1 VERTEGQNTLPHR
14 EDLSRQELAQTLSQQ
29 GLSRREIA
37 RILFQEPY
45 LAAFRERLPR
55 YPYATDDPR
64 QGMRP
69 RRKERALEHVY
80 IQVGRYPH
88 AIFRIVLDLD
98 EPTWW
103 DAMDRIPPSLIVPNP
118 RAPWKAHIV
127 YELEPPIWLSSPKA
141 HESPG
146 NPFALVRE
154 VDALLRAYFGADPAY
169 NGLLGR
175 NPLAHPHLIGGGKL
189 WDLPSLL
196 EELRELTPRR
206 RALAYLDT
214 ATYGRNCTLFDHVR
228 AFAYGVVAM
237 YRGKPNGFE
246 LFRQAVAYEAHRL
259 NRELFRDHPQGP
271 LPRREVEA
279 TIVKSVSKWTFY
291 RYRGTKVW
299 PVSGTGRPDRSRLSP
314 AARALVEPLEGEE
327 LEKARKEGLEAT
339 RPQRVANLEAANR
352 KRRGKAEEALVEALK
367 RLQARGEAITAKALA
382 REAGVH
388 PTTAS
393 RWLQRMRGQG

>member
-1 VERTEGQNTLPHR
+1 VEHTEAKIPL
-14 EDLSRQELAQTLSQQ
+14 LQ
-29 GLSRREIA
+29 GENLSRRELA

-69 RRKERALEHVY
+69 RRKEKALEHVY

-175 NPLAHPHLIGGGKL
+175 NPLAHAHLIGGGKL

-196 EELRELTPRR
+196 EELREFTPRR

-214 ATYGRNCTLFDHVR
+214 ATYGRNCALFDHVR

-237 YRGKPNGFE
+237 YRGKANGFE
-246 LFRQAVAYEAHRL
+246 LFRQAVAHEAHRL

-271 LPRREVEA
+271 LPRKEVEA

-291 RYRGTKVW
+291 RYRGAKVW

-339 RPQRVANLEAANR
+339 RPQRVANLEAASR
-352 KRRGKAEEALVEALK
+352 KRRSRAEEALVEALR
-367 RLQARGEAITAKALA
+367 RLRARGERVTPTALA

-388 PTTAS
+388 RNTAS
-393 RWLQRMRGQG
+393 RWLKRMRS

>member
-1 VERTEGQNTLPHR
+1 VEASVEHTEAKISLP
-14 EDLSRQELAQTLSQQ
+14 Q
-29 GLSRREIA
+29 GENLSRRELA

-69 RRKERALEHVY
+69 RRKEKALEHVY

-103 DAMDRIPPSLIVPNP
+103 DAMDRIPPSLTIPNP
-118 RAPWKAHIV
+118 QAPWKAHIV

-141 HESPG
+141 HESQG

-175 NPLAHPHLIGGGKL
+175 NPLVHPHLIGGGKL

-214 ATYGRNCTLFDHVR
+214 ATYGRNSTLFDHVR

-271 LPRREVEA
+271 LPWKEVEA

-291 RYRGTKVW
+291 RYRGVKVW

-314 AARALVEPLEGEE
+314 AARALVEPLRGEE
-327 LEKARKEGLEAT
+327 VEEARRRGRNAS
-339 RPQRVANLEAANR
+339 RPKRVANLEVANR
-352 KRRGKAEEALVEALK
+352 KRRSRAEEALLEALR
-367 RLQARGEAITAKALA
+367 RLQARGERVTPTALA

-388 PTTAS
+388 RNTAS
-393 RWLQRMRGQG
+393 RWLKRMRS

>member
-1 VERTEGQNTLPHR
+1 VEHTEVKISLPQGESLSKR
-14 EDLSRQELAQTLSQQ
+14 EL
-29 GLSRREIA
+29 A

-45 LAAFRERLPR
+45 LEAFRERLPR

-69 RRKERALEHVY
+69 RRKEKALEHLY

-103 DAMDRIPPSLIVPNP
+103 DAMDRIPPTLTIPNP
-118 RAPWKAHIV
+118 RAPWKAHIL
-127 YELEPPIWLSSPKA
+127 YELDPPIWLSSPKA
-141 HESPG
+141 HEG
-146 NPFALVRE
+146 QANPFALVRE

-175 NPLAHPHLIGGGKL
+175 NPVVHPHLIGGGKL

-214 ATYGRNCTLFDHVR
+214 ATYGRNCALFDRVR

-246 LFRQAVAYEAHRL
+246 LFRQAVAHEAHRL

-271 LPRREVEA
+271 LPPNEVGWV
-279 TIVKSVSKWTFY
+279 VKSVAKWTFY

-314 AARALVEPLEGEE
+314 AARALVEPLEGEK
-327 LEKARKEGLEAT
+327 LESHLETT
-339 RPQRVANLEAANR
+339 RPKRMVNLEAANR

>member
-1 VERTEGQNTLPHR
+1 MERTEAKEPLPHR
-14 EDLSRQELAQTLSQQ
+14 EDLSRQELARTLSQQ

-37 RILFQEPY
+37 RILFQEAY
-45 LAAFRERLPR
+45 LALFRERLPR

-64 QGMRP
+64 QGVKP
-69 RRKERALEHVY
+69 RKRERALEHLY

-88 AIFRIVLDLD
+88 AIFRIVLDVD

-103 DAMDRIPPSLIVPNP
+103 EAMDRIPPSLVVPNP
-118 RAPWKAHIV
+118 EAPWRAHLF
-127 YELEPPIWLSSPKA
+127 YELEPPVWLSSPEA
-141 HESPG
+141 PESQA

-154 VDALLRAYFGADPAY
+154 VDALLRAYFGADPGY
-169 NGLLGR
+169 GGLLGR
-175 NPLAHPHLIGGGKL
+175 NPVAHPHRLGGGKL
-189 WDLPSLL
+189 WDLPALL
-196 EELRELTPRR
+196 EELRDLTSRR

-214 ATYGRNCTLFDHVR
+214 ATYGRNCALFDRVR
-228 AFAYGVVAM
+228 AFAYGVVAL

-271 LPRREVEA
+271 LPRKEVEA

-291 RYRGTKVW
+291 RYRGAKVW

-314 AARALVEPLEGEE
+314 AARALVEPLRGEE
-327 LEKARKEGLEAT
+327 LERHLETT
-339 RPQRVANLEAANR
+339 RPKRTANLEAANR

-367 RLQARGEAITAKALA
+367 RLQARGEVITARALA

-388 PTTAS
+388 PSTAS
-393 RWLQRMRGQG
+393 QWLKRMRGE

>member
-1 VERTEGQNTLPHR
+1 M
-14 EDLSRQELAQTLSQQ
+14 QTTNPIPKAEN
-29 GLSRREIA
+29 LSRREIA
-37 RILFQEPY
+37 QIRFQEPY
-45 LAAFRERLPR
+45 LAAFREQLPR

-69 RRKERALEHVY
+69 RKRENAIRYRY

-103 DAMDRIPPSLIVPNP
+103 EAMERIPPSLSIPNP
-118 RAPWKAHIV
+118 QAPWRAHLV
-127 YELEPPIWLSSPKA
+127 YELEPPVWLSSPEDREA
-141 HESPG
+141 EA

-154 VDALLRAYFGADPAY
+154 VDARLRAYFRADPAY

-189 WDLPSLL
+189 WDLRSLL
-196 EELRELTPRR
+196 EELRDLTPRR

-214 ATYGRNCTLFDHVR
+214 ATYGRNCELFDRTRV
-228 AFAYGVVAM
+228 FAYSVVAM
-237 YRGKPNGFE
+237 YRGKPNGFD

-259 NRELFRDHPQGP
+259 NQALFRNHPQGP
-271 LPRREVEA
+271 LPCGEVERS
-279 TIVKSVSKWTFY
+279 IVKSVSKWTFY
-291 RYRGTKVW
+291 RYRGTRVW
-299 PVSGTGRPDRSRLSP
+299 VLSGTGRVDRSTLSP

-327 LEKARKEGLEAT
+327 LEKARRK
-339 RPQRVANLEAANR
+339 PLEAANR
-352 KRRGKAEEALVEALK
+352 KRQGKAEEALLEALR
-367 RLQARGEAITAKALA
+367 RLQAKGERVTPTALA

-388 PTTAS
+388 RNTAS
-393 RWLQRMRGQG
+393 RWLRGMRS

>member
-1 VERTEGQNTLPHR
+1 VQVTNPIPNAEN
-14 EDLSRQELAQTLSQQ
+14 
-29 GLSRREIA
+29 LSRRELA

-45 LAAFRERLPR
+45 LAVFRERLPR

-69 RRKERALEHVY
+69 RRKERALEHLY

-103 DAMDRIPPSLIVPNP
+103 DAMDRIPPTLIVPNP
-118 RAPWKAHIV
+118 REPWKGHII

-175 NPLAHPHLIGGGKL
+175 NPLAHAHLIGGGKL
-189 WDLPSLL
+189 WDLLSLL
-196 EELRELTPRR
+196 EELRELVPRR
-206 RALAYLDT
+206 RVAAYLDT
-214 ATYGRNCTLFDHVR
+214 ATYGRNCELFER
-228 AFAYGVVAM
+228 TRPFAYSVVAM
-237 YRGKPNGFE
+237 YRGKLNGFE

-259 NRELFRDHPQGP
+259 NQALFRDHPQGP
-271 LPRREVEA
+271 LPRKEVEA
-279 TIVKSVSKWTFY
+279 TVIKSVSKWTFY
-291 RYRGTKVW
+291 HYRGTRIW
-299 PVSGTGRPDRSRLSP
+299 PVSGTGRPDRSRLSH
-314 AARALVEPLEGEE
+314 AARDLVDPLEGEE

-393 RWLQRMRGQG
+393 RWLQRMRG

>member
-1 VERTEGQNTLPHR
+1 VEHTEAKISLP
-14 EDLSRQELAQTLSQQ
+14 Q
-29 GLSRREIA
+29 GENLSRRELA

-69 RRKERALEHVY
+69 RRKEKALEHVY

-103 DAMDRIPPSLIVPNP
+103 DAMDRIPPTLTIPNP

-141 HESPG
+141 HEGQG

-175 NPLAHPHLIGGGKL
+175 NPVAHPYLIGGGKL
-189 WDLPSLL
+189 WDLPGLL
-196 EELRELTPRR
+196 EELRDLTPRR

-214 ATYGRNCTLFDHVR
+214 ATYGRNCALFDRVR

-237 YRGKPNGFE
+237 YRGKLNGFE
-246 LFRQAVAYEAHRL
+246 LFRQAVAHEAHRL
-259 NRELFRDHPQGP
+259 NRELFQGHPQGP
-271 LPRREVEA
+271 LPPNEVGWV
-279 TIVKSVSKWTFY
+279 VKSVAKWTFY
-291 RYRGTKVW
+291 RYRGTRVW

-327 LEKARKEGLEAT
+327 LESHLEAT
-339 RPQRVANLEAANR
+339 RPKRTANLEAANR
-352 KRRGKAEEALVEALK
+352 KRRGKAEEALVEALR
-367 RLQARGEAITAKALA
+367 RLQARGERVTPTALA

-388 PTTAS
+388 RNTAS
-393 RWLQRMRGQG
+393 RWLRRMRS

>member
-1 VERTEGQNTLPHR
+1 
-14 EDLSRQELAQTLSQQ
+14 
-29 GLSRREIA
+29 
-37 RILFQEPY
+37 
-45 LAAFRERLPR
+45 
-55 YPYATDDPR
+55 
-64 QGMRP
+64 
-69 RRKERALEHVY
+69 
-80 IQVGRYPH
+80 
-88 AIFRIVLDLD
+88 
-98 EPTWW
+98 
-103 DAMDRIPPSLIVPNP
+103 
-118 RAPWKAHIV
+118 
-127 YELEPPIWLSSPKA
+127 
-141 HESPG
+141 
-146 NPFALVRE
+146 VRE

-196 EELRELTPRR
+196 EELRDLTPRR

-214 ATYGRNCTLFDHVR
+214 ATYGRNCALFDRVR

-246 LFRQAVAYEAHRL
+246 LFRQAVAHEAHRL

-271 LPRREVEA
+271 LPPNEVGWV
-279 TIVKSVSKWTFY
+279 VKSVAKWTFY
-291 RYRGTKVW
+291 HYRGTRIW

-314 AARALVEPLEGEE
+314 AARALVEPLRGEE
-327 LEKARKEGLEAT
+327 VEEARRRGRNAS
-339 RPQRVANLEAANR
+339 RPKRVANLEAVNR
-352 KRRGKAEEALVEALK
+352 KRRGEAEKALVEALK

-393 RWLQRMRGQG
+393 RWLQRMRG

>member
-1 VERTEGQNTLPHR
+1 VETPIRPGSLHHEEARKTLASILNLLQKDRALGERALSLFAAFYGLPLEALRAHLLAPPPRSERAR
-14 EDLSRQELAQTLSQQ
+14 EA
-29 GLSRREIA
+29 
-37 RILFQEPY
+37 FQRPY
-45 LAAFRERLPR
+45 LAHFAQTLPR
-55 YPYATDDPR
+55 YPYATDNPR

-69 RRKERALEHVY
+69 RRKEKALEHVY

-103 DAMDRIPPSLIVPNP
+103 DAMDRIPPTLTIPNSQ
-118 RAPWKAHIV
+118 APWKAHIV

-141 HESPG
+141 HEGQG

-228 AFAYGVVAM
+228 VFAYGVVAM

-259 NRELFRDHPQGP
+259 NQELFRGHPQGP

-291 RYRGTKVW
+291 RYRGTRVW

-314 AARALVEPLEGEE
+314 AARALVEPLRG
-327 LEKARKEGLEAT
+327 RKSWWPG
-339 RPQRVANLEAANR
+339 
-352 KRRGKAEEALVEALK
+352 G
-367 RLQARGEAITAKALA
+367 G
-382 REAGVH
+382 
-388 PTTAS
+388 AS
-393 RWLQRMRGQG
+393 RRPTGGGGERRRRPFWKP

>member
-1 VERTEGQNTLPHR
+1 VEASVELTNLIPNAETLP
-14 EDLSRQELAQTLSQQ
+14 
-29 GLSRREIA
+29 RREIA

-69 RRKERALEHVY
+69 RRKEKALEHVY

-103 DAMDRIPPSLIVPNP
+103 DAMDRIPPTLTIPNP
-118 RAPWKAHIV
+118 REPWKAHII
-127 YELEPPIWLSSPKA
+127 YELDPPIWLSSPEA
-141 HESPG
+141 HEG
-146 NPFALVRE
+146 QANPFALVRE

-175 NPLAHPHLIGGGKL
+175 NPLVHPHLIGGGKL
-189 WDLPSLL
+189 WDLPGLL
-196 EELRELTPRR
+196 EELRDLTPRR
-206 RALAYLDT
+206 RVAAYLDT
-214 ATYGRNCTLFDHVR
+214 ATYGRNCTLFDRVR

-271 LPRREVEA
+271 LPPNEVGWV
-279 TIVKSVSKWTFY
+279 VKSVAKWTFY
-291 RYRGTKVW
+291 RYRGAKVW
-299 PVSGTGRPDRSRLSP
+299 PVSGTGRPDRSRLSH
-314 AARALVEPLEGEE
+314 AARDLKEPLHGQALRQALQEG
-327 LEKARKEGLEAT
+327 G
-339 RPQRVANLEAANR
+339 
-352 KRRGKAEEALVEALK
+352 KRRGAQRSASAEAKLAEALK
-367 RLQARGEAITAKALA
+367 RLQARGEAISARALA
-382 REAGVH
+382 REAGVS

-393 RWLQRMRGQG
+393 RWLERMRE

>member
-1 VERTEGQNTLPHR
+1 VEHTEAKISLPQGESLSKR
-14 EDLSRQELAQTLSQQ
+14 EL
-29 GLSRREIA
+29 A

-69 RRKERALEHVY
+69 RRKEKALEHVY

-103 DAMDRIPPSLIVPNP
+103 DAMDRIPPTLTIPNP

-141 HESPG
+141 HEGPG

-175 NPLAHPHLIGGGKL
+175 NPLAHAHLIGGGKL

-214 ATYGRNCTLFDHVR
+214 ATYGRNCALFDHVR

-246 LFRQAVAYEAHRL
+246 LFRQAVAHEAHRL

-271 LPRREVEA
+271 CPGGGGGHHRQERVQMDLLPLPGDEGLARIGDGQA
-279 TIVKSVSKWTFY
+279 
-291 RYRGTKVW
+291 G
-299 PVSGTGRPDRSRLSP
+299 PLRLSP
-314 AARALVEPLEGEE
+314 AARALVEPLRGRKLRRPEGGGQR
-327 LEKARKEGLEAT
+327 LP
-339 RPQRVANLEAANR
+339 PQAVANLEAANR

-367 RLQARGEAITAKALA
+367 RLQARGEAITARALA

-393 RWLQRMRGQG
+393 RWLQRMRG

>member
-1 VERTEGQNTLPHR
+1 VV
-14 EDLSRQELAQTLSQQ
+14 LANPIPNAEN
-29 GLSRREIA
+29 LSRREIA
-37 RILFQEPY
+37 QIIFQERY

-69 RRKERALEHVY
+69 RRKERALEHLY

-103 DAMDRIPPSLIVPNP
+103 DAMDRIPPTLIVPNP
-118 RAPWKAHIV
+118 REPWKAHII
-127 YELEPPIWLSSPKA
+127 YELDPPIWLSSPGERDSEA
-141 HESPG
+141 

-175 NPLAHPHLIGGGKL
+175 NPVVHPHLIGGGKL

-196 EELRELTPRR
+196 EELRELVPKRR
-206 RALAYLDT
+206 VAAYLDT
-214 ATYGRNCTLFDHVR
+214 ATYGRNCELFERVR
-228 AFAYGVVAM
+228 PFAYSVVAM

-246 LFRQAVAYEAHRL
+246 LFRQAVAHEAHRL

-271 LPRREVEA
+271 LPWKEVEA
-279 TIVKSVSKWTFY
+279 TVIKSVSKWTFD
-291 RYRGTKVW
+291 RYRGTRVW

-314 AARALVEPLEGEE
+314 VARALVPPLRGEE
-327 LEKARKEGLEAT
+327 LERHLETT
-339 RPQRVANLEAANR
+339 RPKRTANLEAANR

-367 RLQARGEAITAKALA
+367 RLQARGEAITARALA

-388 PTTAS
+388 HTTAS

>member
-1 VERTEGQNTLPHR
+1 VERTEGQNTPPHR

-29 GLSRREIA
+29 GLSRRELA

-69 RRKERALEHVY
+69 RRKEKALEHVY

-103 DAMDRIPPSLIVPNP
+103 DAMDRIPPTLIVPNP
-118 RAPWKAHIV
+118 REPWKAHII
-127 YELEPPIWLSSPKA
+127 YELDPPIWLSSPEA
-141 HESPG
+141 YEG
-146 NPFALVRE
+146 EANPFALVRE

-189 WDLPSLL
+189 WDLLSLL
-196 EELRELTPRR
+196 EELRELIPRR
-206 RALAYLDT
+206 RVAAYLDT
-214 ATYGRNCTLFDHVR
+214 ATYGRNCELFEQVR
-228 AFAYGVVAM
+228 PFAYSVVAM
-237 YRGKPNGFE
+237 YRGKPNGFA

-259 NRELFRDHPQGP
+259 NQELFRDHPQGP
-271 LPRREVEA
+271 LPRKEVEI
-279 TIVKSVSKWTFY
+279 TVIKSVSKWTFY
-291 RYRGTKVW
+291 HYRGTRVW

-314 AARALVEPLEGEE
+314 TARALVPPLRGEE
-327 LEKARKEGLEAT
+327 AEAARRKGLE
-339 RPQRVANLEAANR
+339 VASR

-367 RLQARGEAITAKALA
+367 RLQARGEAITARALA
-382 REAGVH
+382 REAGVS

>member
-1 VERTEGQNTLPHR
+1 VEHTEAKISLPQGESLSKR
-14 EDLSRQELAQTLSQQ
+14 EL
-29 GLSRREIA
+29 A

-69 RRKERALEHVY
+69 RRKEKALEHLY

-98 EPTWW
+98 EPTW
-103 DAMDRIPPSLIVPNP
+103 
-118 RAPWKAHIV
+118 
-127 YELEPPIWLSSPKA
+127 
-141 HESPG
+141 

-175 NPLAHPHLIGGGKL
+175 NPLVHAHLIGGGKL

-196 EELRELTPRR
+196 EELRDLTPRR

-246 LFRQAVAYEAHRL
+246 LFRQAVAHEAHRL
-259 NRELFRDHPQGP
+259 NRELFRGHPQGP

-291 RYRGTKVW
+291 RYRGTRVW

-327 LEKARKEGLEAT
+327 LEKARRK
-339 RPQRVANLEAANR
+339 PLEAANR
-352 KRRGKAEEALVEALK
+352 KRRGKAEEALVEALR
-367 RLQARGEAITAKALA
+367 RLQARGERVTPTALA

-388 PTTAS
+388 RNTAS
-393 RWLQRMRGQG
+393 RWLKRMRS

>member
-1 VERTEGQNTLPHR
+1 MERTEGQNTPPHR
-14 EDLSRQELAQTLSQQ
+14 EDLVLRRELAQTLSQQ

-103 DAMDRIPPSLIVPNP
+103 DAMDRIPPTLTIPNP
-118 RAPWKAHIV
+118 RAPWKAHIL
-127 YELEPPIWLSSPKA
+127 YELDPPIWLASPKA
-141 HESPG
+141 HEG
-146 NPFALVRE
+146 QANPFALVRE

-175 NPLAHPHLIGGGKL
+175 NPLAHAHLIGGGKL
-189 WDLPSLL
+189 WDLPGLL
-196 EELRELTPRR
+196 EELRDLTPRR
-206 RALAYLDT
+206 RVAAYLDT
-214 ATYGRNCTLFDHVR
+214 ATYGRNCALFDQVR

-246 LFRQAVAYEAHRL
+246 LFRQAVAHEAHRL

-271 LPRREVEA
+271 LPPNEVGWV
-279 TIVKSVSKWTFY
+279 VKSVAKWTFY
-291 RYRGTKVW
+291 HYRGTRVW

-314 AARALVEPLEGEE
+314 AARALVEPLKGEK
-327 LEKARKEGLEAT
+327 LESHLEAT
-339 RPQRVANLEAANR
+339 RPKRTANLDAANR

-367 RLQARGEAITAKALA
+367 RLQARGEAITARALA

-388 PTTAS
+388 HTTAS
-393 RWLQRMRGQG
+393 RWLQRMRG

>member
-1 VERTEGQNTLPHR
+1 VEASVELTNLIPNAETLP
-14 EDLSRQELAQTLSQQ
+14 
-29 GLSRREIA
+29 RREIA

-69 RRKERALEHVY
+69 RRKEKALEHVY

-103 DAMDRIPPSLIVPNP
+103 DAMDRIPPTLIVPNP
-118 RAPWKAHIV
+118 RAPWKAHIL
-127 YELEPPIWLSSPKA
+127 YELDPPVWLASPKA
-141 HESPG
+141 HEG
-146 NPFALVRE
+146 QANPFALVRE
-154 VDALLRAYFGADPAY
+154 VDALLRTYFGADPAY

-175 NPLAHPHLIGGGKL
+175 NPLAHAHLIGGGKL

-214 ATYGRNCTLFDHVR
+214 ATYGRNCALFDQVR
-228 AFAYGVVAM
+228 VFAYGVVAM
-237 YRGKPNGFE
+237 YRGKPNGFD
-246 LFRQAVAYEAHRL
+246 LFRQAVAHEAHRL
-259 NRELFRDHPQGP
+259 NRELFRGHPQGP
-271 LPRREVEA
+271 LPPNEVGWV
-279 TIVKSVSKWTFY
+279 VKSVAKWTFY
-291 RYRGTKVW
+291 RYRGAKVW

-314 AARALVEPLEGEE
+314 AARALVEPLEGEK
-327 LEKARKEGLEAT
+327 LESHLEAT
-339 RPQRVANLEAANR
+339 RPKRTANLEAANR
-352 KRRGKAEEALVEALK
+352 RRRGKAEEALVEALR
-367 RLQARGEAITAKALA
+367 RLQARGERVTPTALA

-388 PTTAS
+388 RNTAS
-393 RWLQRMRGQG
+393 RWLRRMRS

>member
-1 VERTEGQNTLPHR
+1 MEHTEAKISL
-14 EDLSRQELAQTLSQQ
+14 LQ
-29 GLSRREIA
+29 GENLSRREIA
-37 RILFQEPY
+37 QIIFQGRY
-45 LAAFRERLPR
+45 LEAFRERLPR

-103 DAMDRIPPSLIVPNP
+103 DAMDRIPPTLTIPNP
-118 RAPWKAHIV
+118 QAPWKAHIV
-127 YELEPPIWLSSPKA
+127 YELDPPVWLSSPEA
-141 HESPG
+141 HEGQG

-175 NPLAHPHLIGGGKL
+175 NPLVHPHLIGGGKL

-196 EELRELTPRR
+196 EELRDLTPRR
-206 RALAYLDT
+206 RAQAYLDT

-246 LFRQAVAYEAHRL
+246 LFRQAVAHEAHRL
-259 NRELFRDHPQGP
+259 NRELFRGHPQGP
-271 LPRREVEA
+271 LPPNEVGWV
-279 TIVKSVSKWTFY
+279 VKSVAKWTFY
-291 RYRGTKVW
+291 RYRGTRVW

-314 AARALVEPLEGEE
+314 AARALVEPLRGEE
-327 LEKARKEGLEAT
+327 VEEARRRGRNAS
-339 RPQRVANLEAANR
+339 RPKRVANLEAANR
-352 KRRGKAEEALVEALK
+352 KRRSRAEEALLEALR
-367 RLQARGEAITAKALA
+367 RLQMRGERVTPTALA

-388 PTTAS
+388 RNTAS
-393 RWLQRMRGQG
+393 RWLKRMRS

>member
-1 VERTEGQNTLPHR
+1 VEASVELTNLIPNAETLP
-14 EDLSRQELAQTLSQQ
+14 
-29 GLSRREIA
+29 RRELA

-45 LAAFRERLPR
+45 LAAFRERLPN

-69 RRKERALEHVY
+69 RRKERALEHLY

-103 DAMDRIPPSLIVPNP
+103 DAMERIPPTLTIPNP
-118 RAPWKAHIV
+118 RAPWKAHIL
-127 YELEPPIWLSSPKA
+127 YELDPPVWLA
-141 HESPG
+141 SPG
-146 NPFALVRE
+146 ARDSEANPFALVRE

-175 NPLAHPHLIGGGKL
+175 NPLAHSHLIGGGKL

-196 EELRELTPRR
+196 EELRELTPKRR
-206 RALAYLDT
+206 VAAYLDT

-237 YRGKPNGFE
+237 YRGKPNGFD

-271 LPRREVEA
+271 LPRKEVEI
-279 TIVKSVSKWTFY
+279 TVIKSVSKWTFD
-291 RYRGTKVW
+291 RYRGTRIW
-299 PVSGTGRPDRSRLSP
+299 PVSGTGRPDRSQLSP
-314 AARALVEPLEGEE
+314 TARALVEPLRGEE

-339 RPQRVANLEAANR
+339 RPQRVANLEAAS
-352 KRRGKAEEALVEALK
+352 RRRRSKAEEALLEALR
-367 RLQARGEAITAKALA
+367 RLQAKGERVTPTALA

-388 PTTAS
+388 RNTAS
-393 RWLQRMRGQG
+393 RWLKRMRS

>member
-1 VERTEGQNTLPHR
+1 MEHTEAKISLP
-14 EDLSRQELAQTLSQQ
+14 Q
-29 GLSRREIA
+29 GENLSRRELA

-69 RRKERALEHVY
+69 RRKEKALEHVY

-103 DAMDRIPPSLIVPNP
+103 DAMDRIPPTLTIPNP

-141 HESPG
+141 HEG
-146 NPFALVRE
+146 QANPFALVRE

-175 NPLAHPHLIGGGKL
+175 NPLAHPYLIGGGKL

-214 ATYGRNCTLFDHVR
+214 ATYGRNSTLFDHVR

-246 LFRQAVAYEAHRL
+246 LFRQAVAHEAHRL
-259 NRELFRDHPQGP
+259 NRELFRGHPQGP
-271 LPRREVEA
+271 LPPNEVGWV
-279 TIVKSVSKWTFY
+279 VKSVAKWTFY
-291 RYRGTKVW
+291 HYRGTRIW

-314 AARALVEPLEGEE
+314 TARALVEPLRGEE
-327 LEKARKEGLEAT
+327 VEEARRRGRNAS
-339 RPQRVANLEAANR
+339 RPKRVANLEAVNR
-352 KRRGKAEEALVEALK
+352 KRRSRAEEALLEALR
-367 RLQARGEAITAKALA
+367 RLQARGERVTPTALA

-388 PTTAS
+388 RNTAS
-393 RWLQRMRGQG
+393 RWLRRMRS

>member
-1 VERTEGQNTLPHR
+1 VERTEGQNTPPHR
-14 EDLSRQELAQTLSQQ
+14 EDLILRRELAQILSQQ
-29 GLSRREIA
+29 GLSRRELA

-69 RRKERALEHVY
+69 RRKEKALEHVY

-103 DAMDRIPPSLIVPNP
+103 DAMDRIPPTLTIPNP

-127 YELEPPIWLSSPKA
+127 YELEPPIWLASPKA
-141 HESPG
+141 HEGQG

-196 EELRELTPRR
+196 EELRDLTPKR

-214 ATYGRNCTLFDHVR
+214 ATYGRNSTLFDRVR

-246 LFRQAVAYEAHRL
+246 LFRQAVAQEAHRL
-259 NRELFRDHPQGP
+259 NRELFRGHPQGP
-271 LPRREVEA
+271 LPPNEVGWV
-279 TIVKSVSKWTFY
+279 VKSVAKWTFY
-291 RYRGTKVW
+291 HYRGAKVW

-314 AARALVEPLEGEE
+314 TARALVEPLEGEE

-339 RPQRVANLEAANR
+339 RPQRVANLDAANR

-367 RLQARGEAITAKALA
+367 RLQARGEAITARALA

-388 PTTAS
+388 HTTAS
-393 RWLQRMRGQG
+393 RWLQRMRG